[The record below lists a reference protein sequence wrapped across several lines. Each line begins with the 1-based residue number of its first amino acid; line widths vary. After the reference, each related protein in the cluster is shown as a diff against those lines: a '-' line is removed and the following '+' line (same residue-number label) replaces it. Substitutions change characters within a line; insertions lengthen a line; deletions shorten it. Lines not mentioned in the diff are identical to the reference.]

1 MGAAAVIIARR
12 DRETVDAFRRA
23 GAVSAEHAQP
33 LYAIGLT
40 ESHAVARLRRRAVL
54 REASPGAWYLDEPSW
69 EAARC
74 TRRRLAL
81 AMIAIALIVAGF
93 ALFVGGRGG

>member
-1 MGAAAVIIARR
+1 MGAAAVIVARR

-23 GAVSAEHAQP
+23 GAVTAERAQP
-33 LYAIGLT
+33 LYALGLT

-54 REASPGAWYLDEPSW
+54 REASPGAWYLDEPTW

-81 AMIAIALIVAGF
+81 ALIAIALILA
-93 ALFVGGRGG
+93 AFVLYVGVHGG